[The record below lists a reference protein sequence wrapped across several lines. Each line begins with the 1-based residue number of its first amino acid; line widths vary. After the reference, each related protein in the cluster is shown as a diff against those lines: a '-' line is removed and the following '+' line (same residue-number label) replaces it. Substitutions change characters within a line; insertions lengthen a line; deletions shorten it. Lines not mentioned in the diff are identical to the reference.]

1 MILYVLGGGP
11 DAVHQGS
18 NPGDAPGV
26 SERNQQRAAD
36 SPVVPAS
43 DTVLAMLDA
52 ELPWLEA
59 AITARI
65 TTDPTWRAKAALLG
79 NVPGIGPVAT
89 VTVLAHLPDL
99 GTLDRKRVA
108 SLTGVAP
115 MIQTSGKTTKPAHIA
130 GGRAVVRT
138 AL

>member
-1 MILYVLGGGP
+1 M
-11 DAVHQGS
+11 VHRGS
-18 NPGDAPGV
+18 SPGDAPGV

-43 DTVLAMLDA
+43 YDTVLAMLDS

-108 SLTGVAP
+108 SLAGVAP

-130 GGRAVVRT
+130 GGRAVVCT